1 MTFFVDEDDGSGVI
15 LGICVIEKTRLVE
28 NVFPQTN
35 SFYLS
40 EINATKKLAGPSV
53 EVGALQRIW
62 DLCISGEDE
71 LIVADNYNHRLVSM
85 RKNGDHIGPVV
96 TSESLNFPKNVACG
110 HAGEIIISE
119 PEENQVKILDRW
131 SGEFTIIKEAN
142 GTRLSKPQGIAINS
156 EGQIFVCDS
165 ENKRIV
171 RLNSDGVQFDI
182 SETGS
187 GQNEREMCLNAAF
200 DKQDNIF
207 VTSVTNTIHVFSKDG
222 HFVRHIGPQISERHR
237 FTECRGIAI
246 YDQYIVV
253 SDFYE
258 DKVHVLTTAG
268 EHVCFVDGFKHPS
281 GIVHDRDGIFYVCDT
296 FNCQIVKLE
305 LRLVPMVSPTTVGV
319 PYDPN
324 AASNVHGKRTPKQH
338 TDTA

>member
-40 EINATKKLAGPSV
+40 EIDATEKLVGPSE

-119 PEENQVKILDRW
+119 PEEHIFRPHGTYFLKQALMLYSRKYLKYIQTRPLYFY
-131 SGEFTIIKEAN
+131 SLGE
-142 GTRLSKPQGIAINS
+142 
-156 EGQIFVCDS
+156 
-165 ENKRIV
+165 
-171 RLNSDGVQFDI
+171 
-182 SETGS
+182 
-187 GQNEREMCLNAAF
+187 
-200 DKQDNIF
+200 
-207 VTSVTNTIHVFSKDG
+207 
-222 HFVRHIGPQISERHR
+222 
-237 FTECRGIAI
+237 
-246 YDQYIVV
+246 
-253 SDFYE
+253 
-258 DKVHVLTTAG
+258 
-268 EHVCFVDGFKHPS
+268 
-281 GIVHDRDGIFYVCDT
+281 
-296 FNCQIVKLE
+296 
-305 LRLVPMVSPTTVGV
+305 
-319 PYDPN
+319 
-324 AASNVHGKRTPKQH
+324 
-338 TDTA
+338 